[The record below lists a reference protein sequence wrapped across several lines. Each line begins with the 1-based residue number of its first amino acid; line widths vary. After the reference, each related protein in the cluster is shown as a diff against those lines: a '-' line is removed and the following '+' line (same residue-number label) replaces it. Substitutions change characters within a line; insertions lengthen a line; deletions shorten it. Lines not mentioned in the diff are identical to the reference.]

1 MIFKINARVN
11 LLIKIVVFLKFIV
24 LLVYAI
30 AVIRNIPALRDNYY
44 LATADEVLYVL
55 ILLYIISVLRF
66 LGEKEFV
73 RAFFFTYLV
82 VELVISAFGV
92 IVSHIPH
99 PLLFSLMIAF
109 GLAVL
114 IVLASLSVFIASL
127 SIQSTLIF
135 KPILLYTT
143 TLAVFTILEFPV
155 IGILVL
161 FEGNDAKG
169 IKIAAVENGIHNFN
183 LVLIGM
189 MMIVVIWLANRVNR
203 YVRDIQTFDA

>member
-1 MIFKINARVN
+1 MIFKINTRIN
-11 LLIKIVVFLKFIV
+11 LFIKIVVFLKFIV

-30 AVIRNIPALRDNYY
+30 AVIRNIPALRYNYY

-55 ILLYIISVLRF
+55 ILLYIISVLRL
-66 LGEKEFV
+66 LGEKKFV

-82 VELVISAFGV
+82 VELVISAFGL
-92 IVSHIPH
+92 IVSLIPH
-99 PLLFSLMIAF
+99 PLLFSLMIVF

-127 SIQSTLIF
+127 SIQSPVIF

-155 IGILVL
+155 IGILIL
-161 FEGNDAKG
+161 FEGQDAKG
-169 IKIAAVENGIHNFN
+169 FKIAAVENGIHNFN

-189 MMIVVIWLANRVNR
+189 MLIVVIWLANRVNR
-203 YVRDIQTFDA
+203 YVRDVQTFDA